1 MELLFNLLGIL
12 FIPLFCSLII
22 AFIGQFR
29 NTVAP
34 FLALFSGLSS
44 LFLTYFLIKEFSEP
58 IRFSWEWITLGVH
71 KFYIGF
77 FIDSVAVT
85 MLAMIAIVALTITV
99 FSIGY
104 MSKDDS
110 KGRFFAGLSFFMFS
124 MIGIIFA
131 DNLIMIFLFWELV
144 GFSSYLLIGHY
155 FRKDDAKAAS
165 QKAFI
170 VNRVGDYGFLIGI
183 ILTYWHFG
191 TTNIE
196 ALAIQIGADASL
208 INSGIGFF
216 LICGFIG
223 KSAQFPLHVWLPDAM
238 AGPTPVSALIHA
250 ATMVAAGIYLLI
262 RIQLL
267 LSAEVMSFISYLGT
281 FVALFAGF
289 CAFAQSDIKRI
300 LAYSTL
306 SQLGYMSAIFGLG
319 FPGIALFH
327 LITHAFF
334 KALLFLGAGS
344 VIHACHHEQ
353 CIFKMGGLLKRMPI
367 TSSTFIIGTLALC
380 GVYGLSGFYS
390 KDAILI
396 GAHGANN
403 LLFYGLVLAALLTS
417 GYMGRLIWIAFFGTP
432 NSEAA
437 KNAKEVNIIMY
448 LPLIVLSIFAILVG
462 ITKLWPVNL
471 GATILFDLDYL
482 HHLKDYKILHS
493 KVLILGSGAWILGL
507 ILAFLFYGKG
517 TKFDQLEKKLP
528 IIYAFLKGRLWVD
541 ELYAIYLNKV
551 QKPISKSFSFLDEML
566 LRGLII
572 RGGAGLIGM
581 IGVGLR
587 LMQVGRLDNYV
598 IWFFIGLI
606 TFWLYG
612 LNMF

>member
-1 MELLFNLLGIL
+1 MDLLFNLLGIL
-12 FIPLFCSLII
+12 FLPFFCSLII
-22 AFIGQFR
+22 VFSGQIR

-34 FLALFSGLSS
+34 FFSLLSGLGS
-44 LFLTYFLIKEFSEP
+44 LFLTFLLIKEFSEP
-58 IRFSWEWITLGVH
+58 IRFSWDWIALGVH

-77 FIDSVAVT
+77 FIDSVGLT
-85 MLAMIAIVALTITV
+85 MLAMIAIVAFAITI
-99 FSIGY
+99 FSIAY

-110 KGRFFAGLSFFMFS
+110 KGRFFAGLSFFLFS

-155 FRKDDAKAAS
+155 FRRDDAKDAS

-191 TTNIE
+191 TTNLE
-196 ALAIQIGADASL
+196 ALAVLIGADVSL
-208 INSGIGFF
+208 ISSGIGFF

-262 RIQLL
+262 RVQFM
-267 LSAEVMSFISYLGT
+267 LSFEVMSFISYLGT

-289 CAFAQSDIKRI
+289 CAFAQSDIKRV

-367 TSSTFIIGTLALC
+367 TSLSFIIGTLALC

-396 GAHGANN
+396 GAHDANN
-403 LLFYGLVLAALLTS
+403 LVFYGLVLAALLTS
-417 GYMGRLIWIAFFGTP
+417 GYMGRLIWIVFFGSP
-432 NSEAA
+432 NSQASE
-437 KNAKEVNIIMY
+437 NAKEVNIIMY
-448 LPLIVLSIFAILVG
+448 LPLVALSIFAIFVG
-462 ITKLWPVNL
+462 FTNLWPAQL

-482 HHLKDYKILHS
+482 HHLVNYKVLHN

-507 ILAFLFYGKG
+507 TMAFLFYGRG
-517 TKFDQLEKKLP
+517 TKFDQLEKQLP
-528 IIYAFLKGRLWVD
+528 HIYSLLKRRLWVD
-541 ELYAIYLNKV
+541 ELYAVYLDKV
-551 QKPISKSFSFLDEML
+551 QKPIAESFSFLDEMV
-566 LRGLII
+566 LRGFIV
-572 RGGAGLIGM
+572 RGCAGLIGI
-581 IGVGLR
+581 IGASLR
-587 LMQVGRLDNYV
+587 LLQVGRLDNYV

-606 TFWLYG
+606 AFWLYG

>member
-1 MELLFNLLGIL
+1 MDLLFNLLGIL
-12 FIPLFCSLII
+12 FLPFFCSLII
-22 AFIGQFR
+22 VFSGQIR

-34 FLALFSGLSS
+34 FFSLLSGLGS
-44 LFLTYFLIKEFSEP
+44 LFLTFLLIKEFSEP
-58 IRFSWEWITLGVH
+58 IRFSWDWIALGVH

-77 FIDSVAVT
+77 FIDSVGLT
-85 MLAMIAIVALTITV
+85 MLAMIAIVAFAITI
-99 FSIGY
+99 FSIAY

-110 KGRFFAGLSFFMFS
+110 KGRFFAGLSFFLFS

-155 FRKDDAKAAS
+155 FRRDDAKDAS

-191 TTNIE
+191 TTNLE
-196 ALAIQIGADASL
+196 ALAILIGADVSL
-208 INSGIGFF
+208 ISSGIGFF

-262 RIQLL
+262 RVQFM
-267 LSAEVMSFISYLGT
+267 LSFEVMSFISYLGT

-289 CAFAQSDIKRI
+289 CAFAQSDIKRV

-367 TSSTFIIGTLALC
+367 TSLTFIIGTLALC

-396 GAHGANN
+396 GAHDANN
-403 LLFYGLVLAALLTS
+403 LVFYGLVFAALLTS
-417 GYMGRLIWIAFFGTP
+417 GYMGRLIWIVFFGSP
-432 NSEAA
+432 NSQAA

-448 LPLIVLSIFAILVG
+448 LPLVVLSFFAIFVG
-462 ITKLWPVNL
+462 FTNLWPAQL

-482 HHLKDYKILHS
+482 HHLVNYKVLHN

-507 ILAFLFYGKG
+507 TMAFLFYGRG
-517 TKFDQLEKKLP
+517 TKFDQLEKQLP
-528 IIYAFLKGRLWVD
+528 HIYSLLKRRLWVD
-541 ELYAIYLNKV
+541 ELYAVYLDKV
-551 QKPISKSFSFLDEML
+551 QKPIAESFSFLDEMV
-566 LRGLII
+566 LRGFIV
-572 RGGAGLIGM
+572 RGCAGLIGI
-581 IGVGLR
+581 IGASLR
-587 LMQVGRLDNYV
+587 LLQVGRLDNYV

-606 TFWLYG
+606 AFWLYG